1 MKKNVVKLLFVIQVD
16 VHTTIEQYNAEVNL
30 EVRGMST
37 LALFVITSW
46 CQTLKPF
53 ADVEGR
59 KLFGV
64 SSGAIT
70 LFYFT
75 VWKCCLLAEDPH

>member
-1 MKKNVVKLLFVIQVD
+1 MKLLSVIQVD
-16 VHTTIEQYNAEVNL
+16 VLTTIEQCNAEVNL
-30 EVRGMST
+30 KVRGTST

-53 ADVEGR
+53 ADVGGR

-64 SSGAIT
+64 ASGAIT

-75 VWKCCLLAEDPH
+75 VLKCCLLAEDPH